1 MENFAFMNFV
11 WGYFAFS
18 FVVACVFLII
28 DIRLSGIKYVDPAFY
43 VVLMFVGGVF
53 VVAAAFGLVKEWWKS
68 RNQRFYVMWVAG
80 KGYIVIEEC
89 IIDGGTR
96 DIVRAHKFNRRSATN
111 RMIQL
116 RELLNIKA
124 HAIPCSI
131 VDDIVGRD
139 GKITVEQFND
149 LIEV

>member
-11 WGYFAFS
+11 WGYFAFN

-53 VVAAAFGLVKEWWKS
+53 VVAAALGLVKEWWKS
-68 RNQRFYVMWVAG
+68 KNQRFYIIYAAI
-80 KGYIVIEEC
+80 KGYIVIEERS
-89 IIDGGTR
+89 ILGGTCN
-96 DIVRAHKFNRRSATN
+96 VTEGYKFNKSSATHRAN
-111 RMIQL
+111 QL
-116 RELLNIKA
+116 EVIFNIKA

-131 VDDIVGRD
+131 VDGIVGKD
-139 GKITVEQFND
+139 GKITVEQFNN
-149 LIEV
+149 LIEA